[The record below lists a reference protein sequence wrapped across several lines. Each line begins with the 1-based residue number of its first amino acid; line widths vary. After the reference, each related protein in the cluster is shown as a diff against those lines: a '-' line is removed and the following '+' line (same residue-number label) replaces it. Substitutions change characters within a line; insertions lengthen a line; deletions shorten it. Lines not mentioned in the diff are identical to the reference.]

1 MDQGRFMRTLACL
14 TVFSALASVSS
25 AQAMSYGLLPF
36 QDGSSAIV
44 AQGQIGRDEA
54 VRFLAAMQVAQE
66 RGAMPSMLI
75 ISSPGGNLGS
85 ALKLGQVL
93 RQLRMRTLVGSV
105 AQDADG
111 QRALTAGG
119 CHSAC
124 VMVLMAGIDRSVL
137 PGSRVGVHSPQV
149 VVVAGGQGYSL
160 DETTTRYVVQ
170 RSEPVLRSYAR
181 AMGVS
186 PAVIDV
192 AHGVPHTSIR
202 TLTSAELARYRLVTS
217 GSGKN
222 AARSPDGKRTA
233 SARHKRRPS

>member
-1 MDQGRFMRTLACL
+1 MN
-14 TVFSALASVSS
+14 
-25 AQAMSYGLLPF
+25 YGLLPF
-36 QDGSSAIV
+36 QDGSSALV
-44 AQGQIGRDEA
+44 AQGQIGGDEA
-54 VRFLAAMQVAQE
+54 VRFLAAVQAAQE
-66 RGAMPSMLI
+66 RGAMPRMLI
-75 ISSPGGNLGS
+75 ISSPGGNLGGS
-85 ALKLGQVL
+85 LKLGQAL
-93 RQLRMRTLVGSV
+93 RQLRMRTVVGSV
-105 AQDADG
+105 AQDATG

-202 TLTSAELARYRLVTS
+202 TLTSSELARYRLVTS
-217 GSGKN
+217 GSGQN
-222 AARSPDGKRTA
+222 VARSPDGKRTA